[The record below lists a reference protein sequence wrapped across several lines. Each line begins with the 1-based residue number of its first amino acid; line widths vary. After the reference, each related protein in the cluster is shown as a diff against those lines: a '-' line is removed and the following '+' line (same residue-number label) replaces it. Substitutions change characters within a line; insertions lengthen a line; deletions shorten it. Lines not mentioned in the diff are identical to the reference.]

1 MLIEVEL
8 CNGLRKIGNNALRSC
23 TSLERIGVPSTV
35 TEIGE
40 GAVQNCTALREVVLR
55 DGLQKIGFGAFLCC
69 QSLESVAIPSTV
81 ATIGKFSF
89 WCCTSLRNVVF
100 CEGLNVIGN
109 QAFQSCK
116 LLQSVTIPSTV
127 ATIGERAFFD
137 CTSLRAVRFDEGI
150 HHIKQRAFAGCNSLC
165 SINIPPN
172 SFAIDWSDVP
182 RCRLLQDS
190 TISPLVGLV
199 GQTIVSGKLGASPHP
214 SAEVERQINA
224 IIGRQNESK
233 EEKLELV
240 RDFIGHFRMV
250 DATTNLMLAIRKA
263 RIDGHGQQDVESII
277 IGGVLPFLR
286 SNNKW
291 VYL

>member
-1 MLIEVEL
+1 M
-8 CNGLRKIGNNALRSC
+8 
-23 TSLERIGVPSTV
+23 T
-35 TEIGE
+35 IGE
-40 GAVQNCTALREVVLR
+40 
-55 DGLQKIGFGAFLCC
+55 
-69 QSLESVAIPSTV
+69 
-81 ATIGKFSF
+81 ATF
-89 WCCTSLRNVVF
+89 WWCTSLREVVF
-100 CEGLNVIGN
+100 CEGLNEIGN
-109 QAFQSCK
+109 EAFRACN

-127 ATIGERAFFD
+127 ATIGERAFVN

-150 HHIKQRAFAGCNSLC
+150 HHIKQRAFERSNSLR

-172 SFAIDWSDVP
+172 SFGIDWSDVP
-182 RCRLLQDS
+182 RCRLLQDL
-190 TISPLVGLV
+190 TISPLIGLA
-199 GQTIVSGKLGASPHP
+199 GQTIVSGKLGASPHR

-240 RDFIGHFRMV
+240 RDFIGHFKMV
-250 DATTNLMLAIRKA
+250 DATTNLMLTIRKA

-277 IGGVLPFLR
+277 IGGALTFLR